1 MNLWRE
7 AISIDLNDHF
17 GIGQCDYFD
26 IFLDLVRSYYLDLNL
41 PKVARSQLLNHQDWF
56 NFFGV
61 GEEGWYT
68 FVDYYHF
75 KPYVNYKYEVKDL
88 FASYEQ
94 YSKKDCTEIVGTYHG
109 WDYCLLRCGKEN
121 RTVPIIEAKNHAY
134 N

>member
-75 KPYVNYKYEVKDL
+75 KPYVNDKYEVKDL

-109 WDYCLLRCGKEN
+109 WDSCLLRCGKEN